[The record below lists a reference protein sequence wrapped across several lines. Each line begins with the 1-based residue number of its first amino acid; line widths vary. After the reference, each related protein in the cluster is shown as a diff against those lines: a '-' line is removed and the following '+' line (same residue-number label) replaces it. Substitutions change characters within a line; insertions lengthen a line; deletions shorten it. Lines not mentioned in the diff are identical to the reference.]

1 MRAPRGMKLDSSSKS
16 VRGVLSCPIKLLF
29 TSRRPSQA
37 EPLPLRVGAADP
49 LAEESAFRPVE
60 LVVVSSSSHSSSSSS
75 SSGSGSGSSGSS
87 GSGGSSSS
95 GSSCS
100 L

>member
-49 LAEESAFRPVE
+49 LAEESALRPVE
-60 LVVVSSSSHSSSSSS
+60 LVVVSSSSHSSSSS